1 MIHFVLNN
9 LCRPASEVFCMRFH
23 LKCLKLHFNCFI
35 SLTLTGATEKRQAA
49 FLGIVRSVLL
59 DDFGVEHHRVCRSS
73 SALIKKG
80 NDALATCKSSFVAIS
95 DFPARKMGS
104 CINSLIIVFTSY
116 NSCPFSRTT
125 NPLSFESYHF
135 ISLMFLAAF
144 PFGLSS
150 YSKATIIPSLTGKLQ
165 LDT

>member
-1 MIHFVLNN
+1 MIYFVLND
-9 LCRPASEVFCMRFH
+9 LRRPAGEVFRARLHVQGLILH
-23 LKCLKLHFNCFI
+23 LDGLIALAF
-35 SLTLTGATEKRQAA
+35 TGAAEKRQTA
-49 FLGIVRSVLL
+49 FLGVVRTVLL
-59 DDFGVEHHRVCRSS
+59 DDLGVEHHRVCRSS